1 MPEPGPIVGTSPIRK
16 EGLAKVTGRAQYV
29 DDITLPGIWYGAT
42 VRSTIARGRITSIT
56 FDPAIDWSQFTI
68 VTAADI
74 PGENTIVHL
83 TKDHPCL
90 AAEFINHPAE
100 PILLLAHPDKT
111 VLHAAVEAVHI
122 AYEELPG
129 VFSIEDSEAG
139 AAGDPAK
146 VIWHGDD
153 PKHQGPRQSSIAGVA
168 HHSPNTFKTFL
179 MQKSSPEEIRA
190 AFAAADFIVEE
201 EYRTGAQEQLYIE
214 NNGVIAEVFRAPDAT
229 LDSVTVSGS
238 MQCPFYLVHALELV
252 FNLPAEKC
260 RVIQTETGGAF
271 GGKEDFPSVIGSH
284 AALLAFKSGH
294 PVKICYDR
302 AEDLIVTTKRH
313 PSRTRHRTAV
323 SRDGKLLAGEIEI
336 AIDGGAYATLS
347 PVVLSR
353 ATIHAPGPYNWPHI
367 TVRAKAMATNVAPHG
382 AFRGFGAPQSLFAL
396 ERHMDKIAHTIG
408 LSPEEFRR
416 RNFLSTGMHTATG
429 QHLSDPVDMQGLLT
443 RALKESNYHAK
454 RAEFDH
460 TNPTSTIKRGI
471 GFAAFMHG
479 SGFTGS
485 GERRLNSL
493 VQIDI
498 TAEGHPRILVSSTE
512 FGQGTN
518 TILCQVAAQALR
530 IPYEEVLIAQPDTSL
545 VPNSGPTVASR
556 TAMIVGK
563 LVESASESL
572 LATLG
577 LSSPSDPLSSSTA
590 TLSSRSAPS
599 LSSRSAPLLS
609 SSRSAPLLSSRSAPL
624 LSSRSAAEGSASSPA
639 TDLPAYTPADFKRAA
654 LAYLAEHG
662 SLIAEAR
669 YEAPGN
675 IFWDDDQYK
684 GDAYPTYAWA
694 VYVAEVTVDT
704 LTYIAEVK
712 DFHALQEVGK
722 VIHPILAA
730 GQIEGGIA
738 QGIGYALYE
747 KCVYVDG
754 LMRNNQMTNYIM
766 PTSADLPPIHVY
778 FEETPSIHGPSG
790 AKGIG
795 ELPMDGPAPAILNAI
810 EHATGIA
817 FTEIPLLPED
827 IFERM
832 TRTPVGTPGGGTED
846 LNPAIDR
853 DTRVE
858 ATA

>member
-29 DDITLPGIWYGAT
+29 DDITLPGMWHGAT
-42 VRSTIARGRITSIT
+42 VRSTIARGRIKSIT
-56 FDPAIDWSQFTI
+56 YDPAIDWSQFTI

-74 PGENTIVHL
+74 PGENTIIHL
-83 TKDHPCL
+83 TKDHVCL

-100 PILLLAHPDKT
+100 PILLLAHKDKA
-111 VLHAAVEAVHI
+111 VLHAAVEGVHI

-129 VFSIEDSEAG
+129 VFTIEDSELG
-139 AAGDPAK
+139 ADGDESK
-146 VIWHGDD
+146 VVWDHRGHG
-153 PKHQGPRQSSIAGVA
+153 GSANI
-168 HHSPNTFKTFL
+168 FKTFL
-179 MQKSSPEEIRA
+179 MQKSSQEEVDA
-190 AFAAADFIVEE
+190 AFAAADFIVEG

-214 NNGVIAEVFRAPDAT
+214 NNGVIAEAFRAADGG
-229 LDSVTVSGS
+229 LESVTVSGS
-238 MQCPFYLVHALELV
+238 MQCPYYLVHALELV
-252 FNLPAEKC
+252 FNLPADKC

-284 AALLAFKSGH
+284 AALLAMKSGH

-302 AEDLIVTTKRH
+302 AEDLVGTTKRH

-323 SRDGKLLAGEIEI
+323 SKDGKLLAGEIEI
-336 AIDGGAYATLS
+336 ALDGGAYATLS
-347 PVVLSR
+347 AVVLSR
-353 ATIHAPGPYNWPHI
+353 ATIHAPGPYHWPHI
-367 TVRAKAMATNVAPHG
+367 TVRAKAMATNIAPHG

-396 ERHMDKIAHTIG
+396 ERHMDKIAKVVG
-408 LSPEEFRR
+408 LTPEELRR
-416 RNFLSTGMHTATG
+416 RNFLATDMHTATG
-429 QHLSDPVDMQGLLT
+429 QHLSDPVDMQHLLT
-443 RALKESNYHAK
+443 RALEESKYHAK
-454 RAEFDH
+454 RAEFER
-460 TNPTSTIKRGI
+460 TNAGATVKRGI
-471 GFAAFMHG
+471 GFASFMHG

-493 VQIDI
+493 VEIEV
-498 TAEGHPRILVSSTE
+498 TSEGRPRILVSSTE

-518 TILCQVAAQALR
+518 TILSQVCAQTLR
-530 IPYEEVLIAQPDTSL
+530 IPYEEVLVAQPDTL
-545 VPNSGPTVASR
+545 VVPNSGPTVASR

-563 LVESASESL
+563 LVERASESL
-572 LATLG
+572 LTMLAPYLTNPG
-577 LSSPSDPLSSSTA
+577 RTA
-590 TLSSRSAPS
+590 DFDYSVAC
-599 LSSRSAPLLS
+599 
-609 SSRSAPLLSSRSAPL
+609 
-624 LSSRSAAEGSASSPA
+624 EVPA
-639 TDLPAYTPADFKRAA
+639 NYTAADFKRAA
-654 LAYLAEHG
+654 LACMAQRGRLVA
-662 SLIAEAR
+662 SAR

-694 VYVAEVTVDT
+694 VYVAEVAVDT
-704 LTYIAEVK
+704 VTYIAEVK
-712 DFHALQEVGK
+712 DFYALQEVGK
-722 VIHPILAA
+722 VIHPVLAK
-730 GQIEGGIA
+730 GQIEGGVA

-766 PTSADLPPIHVY
+766 PTSADLPPIRVE
-778 FEETPSIHGPSG
+778 FEETPSIHGPGG

-832 TRTPVGTPGGGTED
+832 MGAAGSGSEDMDAAVDLDTRTETTEVS
-846 LNPAIDR
+846 A
-853 DTRVE
+853 
-858 ATA
+858 

>member
-1 MPEPGPIVGTSPIRK
+1 MPEPGPIVGSSPIRK
-16 EGLAKVTGRAQYV
+16 EGRAKVTGRAQYI
-29 DDITLPGIWYGAT
+29 DDITLPNMWHGAT
-42 VRSTIARGRITSIT
+42 VRSTIARGRIKSIT
-56 FDPAIDWSQFTI
+56 YSPEIAWSQYTI

-74 PGENTIVHL
+74 PGENTIIHL

-90 AAEFINHPAE
+90 AAEYINHPAE
-100 PILLLAHPDKT
+100 PILLLAHPEKSA
-111 VLHAAVEAVHI
+111 LLAALAAIHI
-122 AYEELPG
+122 DYEEFPA
-129 VFSIEDSEAG
+129 VFTIEDSELG
-139 AAGDPAK
+139 AAGDKARI
-146 VIWHGDD
+146 IWRGDD
-153 PKHQGPRQSSIAGVA
+153 PKHHA
-168 HHSPNTFKTFL
+168 PNTFKTYL
-179 MQKSSPEEIRA
+179 MQKGDEPLSDA
-190 AFAAADFIVEE
+190 ALEAVFASADFIVEG

-214 NNGVIAEVFRAPDAT
+214 NNGIIAEAHRAAGSGPDGP
-229 LDSVTVSGS
+229 LESITVSGC
-238 MQCPFYLVHALELV
+238 MQCPYYVVHALELV

-284 AALLAFKSGH
+284 AALLAMKSGH
-294 PVKICYDR
+294 PVKITYDR
-302 AEDLIVTTKRH
+302 AEDLIATTKRH

-323 SRDGKLLAGEIEI
+323 SREGKLLAGEIEVV
-336 AIDGGAYATLS
+336 IDGGAYVTLS

-353 ATIHAPGPYNWPHI
+353 ACIHAPGPYHWPHL

-396 ERHMDKIAHTIG
+396 ERHMDKIARVVG
-408 LSPEEFRR
+408 LSPEELRR
-416 RNFLSTGMHTATG
+416 RNFLATGMKTATG
-429 QHLSDPVDMQGLLT
+429 QHLTDKVDMQHLLT
-443 RALKESNYHAK
+443 RALAESNYHAK
-454 RAEFDH
+454 RAEFDR

-493 VQIDI
+493 VKIEI
-498 TAEGHPRILVSSTE
+498 TAEGRPNILVSSTE

-518 TILCQVAAQALR
+518 TILSQVCAQTLR
-530 IPYEEVLIAQPDTSL
+530 IPYEEVLVAQPDTSI

-563 LVESASESL
+563 LVERASQSL
-572 LATLG
+572 CATLVASG
-577 LSSPSDPLSSSTA
+577 LPHEYSPEQFKQ
-590 TLSSRSAPS
+590 
-599 LSSRSAPLLS
+599 
-609 SSRSAPLLSSRSAPL
+609 
-624 LSSRSAAEGSASSPA
+624 AAI
-639 TDLPAYTPADFKRAA
+639 
-654 LAYLAEHG
+654 AYLRKHG
-662 SLIAEAR
+662 PLTAEAR
-669 YEAPGN
+669 YELPHGTTV
-675 IFWDDDQYK
+675 FWDDDAYK

-694 VYVAEVTVDT
+694 VYVAEVAVDT
-704 LTYIAEVK
+704 RTYFTQVT

-730 GQIEGGIA
+730 GQIEGGVA

-766 PTSADLPPIHVY
+766 PTSADLPAIHIH
-778 FEETPSIHGPSG
+778 FEEVPSIHGPSG

-810 EHATGIA
+810 EHATGIS
-817 FTEIPLLPED
+817 FTEVPLLPED

-832 TRTPVGTPGGGTED
+832 TRTTDSGSED

-858 ATA
+858 TEVPA

>member
-1 MPEPGPIVGTSPIRK
+1 MPEPAPIIGTSPIRK
-16 EGLAKVTGRAQYV
+16 EGRAKVTGHAQYV
-29 DDITLPGIWYGAT
+29 DDITLPGMWHGAT
-42 VRSTIARGRITSIT
+42 VRSAIARGRIASIT

-83 TKDHPCL
+83 TTDHPCL
-90 AAEFINHPAE
+90 ASEFINHPAE
-100 PILLLAHPDKT
+100 PILLLAHSDKA

-122 AYEELPG
+122 TYDEFPG
-129 VFSIEDSEAG
+129 VFTIEDSELG
-139 AAGDPAK
+139 AAGDETKIVWRHDPVTDAK
-146 VIWHGDD
+146 HN
-153 PKHQGPRQSSIAGVA
+153 AA
-168 HHSPNTFKTFL
+168 PNTFKTFH
-179 MQKSSPEEIRA
+179 MRSSNDPTAHDAALDA
-190 AFAAADFIVEE
+190 AFAAADFIVEG

-214 NNGVIAEVFRAPDAT
+214 NNGVIAEAFRAPDGS
-229 LDSVTVSGS
+229 LESVTVSGS
-238 MQCPFYLVHALELV
+238 MQCPYYLVHALELV

-284 AALLAFKSGH
+284 AALLAMKSGH

-302 AEDLIVTTKRH
+302 AEDLIATTKRH

-323 SRDGKLLAGEIEI
+323 SRDGKLLAGEIEVV
-336 AIDGGAYATLS
+336 IDGGAYVTLS

-353 ATIHAPGPYNWPHI
+353 ATIHAPGPYRWPYL

-396 ERHMDKIAHTIG
+396 ERHMDKIARVVG
-408 LSPEEFRR
+408 LTPEELRR
-416 RNFLSTGMHTATG
+416 RNFLTTGDHTATG

-443 RALKESNYHAK
+443 RALRESNYHAR
-454 RAEFDH
+454 RAEFDRI
-460 TNPTSTIKRGI
+460 NPTSTVKRGI

-485 GERRLNSL
+485 GERCLNSL
-493 VQIDI
+493 VKIEL
-498 TAEGHPRILVSSTE
+498 TAEGRPRILVSSTE

-518 TILCQVAAQALR
+518 TILSQVCAQTLR
-530 IPYEEVLIAQPDTSL
+530 IPYEEVLVAQPDTSV

-563 LVESASESL
+563 LVERASESM
-572 LATLG
+572 LATLAPY
-577 LSSPSDPLSSSTA
+577 LANTA
-590 TLSSRSAPS
+590 QIADFDYSVAC
-599 LSSRSAPLLS
+599 
-609 SSRSAPLLSSRSAPL
+609 
-624 LSSRSAAEGSASSPA
+624 EVPA
-639 TDLPAYTPADFKRAA
+639 TYTPADFKRAA
-654 LAYLAEHG
+654 QAYLAQHG
-662 SLIAEAR
+662 VLVSEAR

-675 IFWDDDQYK
+675 IFWDDDQYR

-694 VYVAEVTVDT
+694 VYVAEVAVDT
-704 LTYIAEVK
+704 LTYMAEVTE
-712 DFHALQEVGK
+712 FHALQEVGK
-722 VIHPILAA
+722 VIHPILAK
-730 GQIEGGIA
+730 GQVEGGVA

-747 KCVYVDG
+747 KCEYKDG

-766 PTSADLPPIHVY
+766 PTSADLPPIHVN

-810 EHATGIA
+810 EHATGIS
-817 FTEIPLLPED
+817 FTEVPLLPED

-832 TRTPVGTPGGGTED
+832 TSTSGSGAEG
-846 LNPAIDR
+846 LNPAIDL
-853 DTRVE
+853 DTRTETTEVS
-858 ATA
+858 A

>member
-1 MPEPGPIVGTSPIRK
+1 MPEPGPILGTSPIRK
-16 EGLAKVTGRAQYV
+16 EGRAKVTGRALYV
-29 DDITLPGIWYGAT
+29 DDINLPGMWHGAT

-56 FDPAIDWSQFTI
+56 FSPAIDWSQFTI
-68 VTAADI
+68 VTAVDI
-74 PGENTIVHL
+74 PGKNTIVHL
-83 TKDHPCL
+83 TEDHPCL
-90 AAEFINHPAE
+90 AVERINHPAE
-100 PILLLAHPDKT
+100 PILLLAHPDKAA
-111 VLHAAVEAVHI
+111 LHAAVEAVHI
-122 AYEELPG
+122 TYEEFPG
-129 VFSIEDSEAG
+129 VFTIEDSELGALSAIDP
-139 AAGDPAK
+139 AAGGESK
-146 VIWHGDD
+146 IIWQGDD
-153 PKHQGPRQSSIAGVA
+153 PH

-179 MQKSSPEEIRA
+179 MRSSDDPAAHDAALEA
-190 AFAAADFIVEE
+190 AFAAADFIVEG

-214 NNGVIAEVFRAPDAT
+214 NNGVIAEAFRAPNSGPDGP
-229 LDSVTVSGS
+229 LESVCVSGS
-238 MQCPFYLVHALELV
+238 MQCPYYLVHALELV

-284 AALLAFKSGH
+284 AALLAMKSGH

-302 AEDLIVTTKRH
+302 AEDLIATTKRH

-323 SRDGKLLAGEIEI
+323 SKDGKLLAGEIEVV
-336 AIDGGAYATLS
+336 IDGGAYVTLS

-353 ATIHAPGPYNWPHI
+353 ATIHAPGPYRWPYL
-367 TVRAKAMATNVAPHG
+367 TVHAKAMATNVAPHG

-396 ERHMDKIAHTIG
+396 ERHMDKIARVLGIT
-408 LSPEEFRR
+408 PEELRR
-416 RNFLSTGMHTATG
+416 RNFLATGDQTATG
-429 QHLSDPVDMQGLLT
+429 QHLSDPVDMQHLLT

-454 RAEFDH
+454 RAEFDR
-460 TNPTSTIKRGI
+460 TNPTSTVKRGI

-493 VQIDI
+493 VKIEL
-498 TAEGHPRILVSSTE
+498 TPEGRPRILASSTE

-518 TILCQVAAQALR
+518 TILSQVCAQTLR
-530 IPYEEVLIAQPDTSL
+530 IPYEEVLVAQPDTSV

-563 LVESASESL
+563 LVERASESM
-572 LATLG
+572 LATL
-577 LSSPSDPLSSSTA
+577 
-590 TLSSRSAPS
+590 APYFN
-599 LSSRSAPLLS
+599 APADFDYS
-609 SSRSAPLLSSRSAPL
+609 VAC
-624 LSSRSAAEGSASSPA
+624 EIPA
-639 TDLPAYTPADFKRAA
+639 TYTPADFKRAA
-654 LAYLAEHG
+654 QAYLARHG
-662 SLIAEAR
+662 SLVAEAR

-675 IFWDDDQYK
+675 IFWDDDQYR

-694 VYVAEVTVDT
+694 VYVAEVAVDT
-704 LTYIAEVK
+704 LTYMAGVT

-722 VIHPILAA
+722 VIHPVLAR
-730 GQIEGGIA
+730 GQVEGGVA

-747 KCVYVDG
+747 KCEYKDG

-778 FEETPSIHGPSG
+778 FEETPSIHGPGG

-810 EHATGIA
+810 EHATGIS
-817 FTEIPLLPED
+817 FTKIPLLPED

-832 TRTPVGTPGGGTED
+832 TQSGVPHSSRSDVGGSKSGGGTED
-846 LNPAIDR
+846 LNPSIDL
-853 DTRVE
+853 DTQTETTEVP
-858 ATA
+858 A

>member
-29 DDITLPGIWYGAT
+29 DDITLPGMWYGAT
-42 VRSTIARGRITSIT
+42 VRSTIARGRITSIAY
-56 FDPAIDWSQFTI
+56 DPAIDWSQFTI

-74 PGENTIVHL
+74 PGENTIIHL

-90 AAEFINHPAE
+90 ASENINHPAE
-100 PILLLAHPDKT
+100 PILLLAHPDKN
-111 VLHAAVEAVHI
+111 VLHAAVEAVHVT
-122 AYEELPG
+122 YEDFPG
-129 VFSIEDSEAG
+129 VFTIEDSETG
-139 AAGDPAK
+139 AAGDTSK
-146 VIWHGDD
+146 VVWDHRGHG
-153 PKHQGPRQSSIAGVA
+153 G
-168 HHSPNTFKTFL
+168 SPNTFKTFL
-179 MQKSSPEEIRA
+179 MQKGDDPLADSALQA
-190 AFAAADFIVEE
+190 AFQSADFIVEG
-201 EYRTGAQEQLYIE
+201 EYRTGAQEHLYIE
-214 NNGVIAEVFRAPDAT
+214 NNGVIAEAFRAPNGS
-229 LDSVTVSGS
+229 LDSITVSGS
-238 MQCPFYLVHALELV
+238 MQCPYYLVHALELV

-284 AALLAFKSGH
+284 AALLAMKSGH

-302 AEDLIVTTKRH
+302 AEDLIATTKRH

-323 SRDGKLLAGEIEI
+323 SRDGKLLAGEIEV

-347 PVVLSR
+347 AVVLSR
-353 ATIHAPGPYNWPHI
+353 ATIHAPGPYHWPHL
-367 TVRAKAMATNVAPHG
+367 TVRAKAMATNIAPHG

-396 ERHMDKIAHTIG
+396 ERHMDKIAKAVG
-408 LSPEEFRR
+408 LTPEELRR
-416 RNFLSTGMHTATG
+416 RNFLATGDHSATG
-429 QHLSDPVDMQGLLT
+429 QHLTDPVDMQGLLT
-443 RALKESNYHAK
+443 RALHESNYHAK
-454 RAEFDH
+454 RAEFDR
-460 TNPTSTIKRGI
+460 TNLTSTIKRGI

-493 VQIDI
+493 VKIKI
-498 TAEGHPRILVSSTE
+498 TPEGRPCILVSSTE

-518 TILCQVAAQALR
+518 TILSQVCAQTLR
-530 IPYEEVLIAQPDTSL
+530 IPYDEVLVAQPDTAI

-563 LVESASESL
+563 LVERASESV

-577 LSSPSDPLSSSTA
+577 LPPH
-590 TLSSRSAPS
+590 
-599 LSSRSAPLLS
+599 
-609 SSRSAPLLSSRSAPL
+609 SAPL
-624 LSSRSAAEGSASSPA
+624 LSSRSAAEGSASPLDEPSN
-639 TDLPAYTPADFKRAA
+639 YTADQFRTTADQFRTTA
-654 LAYLAEHG
+654 VAYLAAHG
-662 SLIAEAR
+662 SLTAEAR
-669 YEAPGN
+669 YEAPNN

-712 DFHALQEVGK
+712 NFHALQDVGK
-722 VIHPILAA
+722 VIHPILAK
-730 GQIEGGIA
+730 GQIEGGVA

-766 PTSADLPPIHVY
+766 PTSADLPPIHVH
-778 FEETPSIHGPSG
+778 FEETPSIHGPQG

-832 TRTPVGTPGGGTED
+832 SCTPAGSDQVGGTKD
-846 LNPAIDR
+846 PKPAIDR

-858 ATA
+858 ANA